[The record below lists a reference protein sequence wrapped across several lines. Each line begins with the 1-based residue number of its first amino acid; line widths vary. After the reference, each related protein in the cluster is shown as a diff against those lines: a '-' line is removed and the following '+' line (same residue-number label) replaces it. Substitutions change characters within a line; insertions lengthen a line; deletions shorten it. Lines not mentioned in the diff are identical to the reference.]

1 MLSSCCL
8 QDECTAHRCL
18 CFTIHT
24 SALGRPDRAVVY
36 FTYGLVHGS
45 PWLYL
50 GGLETGPS
58 WRKRVNGNW
67 VPVPGLA
74 CCFQVCRTETRMCR
88 VLLLPWSHIAHAFP
102 PQGTRS
108 PLIVIP
114 KSAPLLWSCF
124 SQGFCEGTRQ
134 QEDEQLTIAAGPG

>member
-67 VPVPGLA
+67 GPSSRLS
-74 CCFQVCRTETRMCR
+74 
-88 VLLLPWSHIAHAFP
+88 VLLPSLQNWNKDLPCAPATVEPHSPCFP
-102 PQGTRS
+102 ATRDQVPINCDPQISSSTLELFLPGVLLGDKATR
-108 PLIVIP
+108 
-114 KSAPLLWSCF
+114 
-124 SQGFCEGTRQ
+124 R
-134 QEDEQLTIAAGPG
+134 